1 MYYKK
6 PSSAIIL
13 LLSISISYY
22 SANQIKLVDGKGMV
36 NKKEFCE
43 LFYDLKINP
52 SQINKIDKNLY
63 LNECINIFSRN

>member
-22 SANQIKLVDGKGMV
+22 SANQIKLVDGSGMV

-52 SQINKIDKNLY
+52 SHINKIDKNLY
-63 LNECINIFSRN
+63 LNECINIFSQN